1 MKNWK
6 TALAG
11 IAFGTFNLMANGMN
25 WKQALVSAAA
35 MSLGFVGKDKDVTG
49 AGPEAR
55 RVKAPDPVPES

>member
-1 MKNWK
+1 
-6 TALAG
+6 
-11 IAFGTFNLMANGMN
+11 MANGMN